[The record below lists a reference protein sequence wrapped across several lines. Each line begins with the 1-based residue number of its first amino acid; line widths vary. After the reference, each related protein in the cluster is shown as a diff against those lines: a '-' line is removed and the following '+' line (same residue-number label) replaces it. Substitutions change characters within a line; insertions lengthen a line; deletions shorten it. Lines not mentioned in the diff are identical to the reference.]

1 MADEIKTASTPVAGV
16 KAQETAVPAA
26 VKDTFVQGADV
37 IDEIDDSDDEIN
49 ITDEDDTPTP
59 TGKAV
64 KTEEP
69 DRNAVYADMRR
80 RAESEA
86 RVKATQEAQRIAQ
99 TEVDKVFKDMGLN
112 DPYTNK
118 PITTKAEYDAYKARH
133 NTETISKELNKAGI
147 SREAMDALIDSHP
160 AVQQAKTAAAAY
172 ESAQKQAQEGAAKVR
187 FDSQLKE
194 ITELD
199 ADIKTVDDLF
209 KQPNID
215 TIRGYIKKNGLS
227 IVEAY
232 KLANMD
238 KLSGNQAK
246 AAAQSAY
253 NKTVS
258 KDHLTST
265 AVRGQGEISM
275 TKAQLEQYRRLT
287 GKTDKQI
294 REDYAKHLKKY
305 S

>member
-1 MADEIKTASTPVAGV
+1 MADEIKTATGV
-16 KAQETAVPAA
+16 KAQETAAPAA
-26 VKDTFVQGADV
+26 VKDTFVQGEDV
-37 IDEIDDSDDEIN
+37 IDEIDDTDDPIT
-49 ITDEDDTPTP
+49 ITDEDDTPAP
-59 TGKAV
+59 VGKTV
-64 KTEEP
+64 KQVEAEP

-86 RVKATQEAQRIAQ
+86 RVKATQEAQSIAQ
-99 TEVDKVFKDMGLN
+99 KEVDKVFADMGLN
-112 DPYTNK
+112 DPYTGK
-118 PITTKAEYDAYKARH
+118 PINTKAEYDAYKARH
-133 NTETISKELNKAGI
+133 NTETISKELSKAGI

-160 AVQQAKTAAAAY
+160 AVQQAKIAATAY

-215 TIRGYIKKNGLS
+215 TIKSYIKKNGLS

-238 KLSGNQAK
+238 KLSGKQAS
-246 AAAQSAY
+246 AAAQSVY
-253 NKTVS
+253 NKATS